1 MRLTFE
7 KSPTLSKGEAER
19 MTRGNNASDGKNKH
33 RVMRQEHAW
42 QGEEVKLDGIFYRLM
57 RHIYR
62 GMGDRAQQPR
72 RMGKAT

>member
-33 RVMRQEHAW
+33 RVMRQSML
-42 QGEEVKLDGIFYRLM
+42 G
-57 RHIYR
+57 
-62 GMGDRAQQPR
+62 RAKR
-72 RMGKAT
+72 